1 MKEQF
6 HKEKEILKNIPNR
19 NLGSGSS
26 VIQIKT
32 QLNILPAGRIKR
44 EKEYE
49 ELKTRWTITSGNIED
64 RKCSM
69 MKTYENLWEN
79 IKDQMY
85 KS

>member
-26 VIQIKT
+26 IIQIKT

-49 ELKTRWTITSGNIED
+49 GLKTR
-64 RKCSM
+64 
-69 MKTYENLWEN
+69 
-79 IKDQMY
+79 
-85 KS
+85 